1 MNVKFDLAD
10 RDSLQRSYR
19 SAVRAY
25 ADNPCDTTAEILEE
39 ATRALRR
46 HRAIA
51 TWRSDKVDFHARPSE
66 EAETVS

>member
-25 ADNPCDTTAEILEE
+25 ADLSSQGNLNKMGNLAQVK
-39 ATRALRR
+39 
-46 HRAIA
+46 
-51 TWRSDKVDFHARPSE
+51 SSE
-66 EAETVS
+66 NMVSVAKGRDD